1 LLFLV
6 GLLNLIVIDSE
17 VSMNIFVA
25 GASGYIGGQLVP
37 RLVALGHHVICL
49 VRKPERL
56 DGHRWEQVEIR
67 QGDLLDPESLD
78 GVMQGV
84 EVAYYLVHSMADGV
98 QGFIERDYTAAINF
112 GAAARAA
119 HVRRIIYLGGLGECD
134 KFISPHLEARQHV
147 GDMLRQ
153 SGVPVTEFRAAIVIG
168 SGSMSFE
175 MIRYLT
181 ERLPILFTPKW
192 ITTLCQPIAIN
203 NILDYLT
210 LSLTELRSIGS
221 IFEIGGPDVLTYQ
234 DIMRGYAT
242 VRQLNR
248 RLVNLPV
255 LTTRMLAIGA
265 DVVTPLPFPYLR
277 ILIEGLRSEVVVHDP
292 TAQELFKVK
301 LIPYVQALQ
310 QALERSGEGEVEVYW
325 KGAKTGLLPGRTH
338 KIIEGMFIEQRRLE
352 TSAEPE
358 TVYRTV
364 ARIGGKE
371 GWYFGDWLWQ
381 VRGLL
386 DRLAGGPGMR
396 RGRRNQEEVQTGDV
410 LDGYRVE
417 TVEVG
422 RLIRLRNE
430 MKAPGPAWMQ
440 FEIQPRGK
448 GGSLFVQ
455 TAFFE
460 PHGLRGLVYWYAL
473 YPFHQIIF
481 NGLARAIVRRAEAA
495 SERGISW
502 SESA

>member
-1 LLFLV
+1 LDIL
-6 GLLNLIVIDSE
+6 
-17 VSMNIFVA
+17 VA

-37 RLVALGHHVICL
+37 RLVAAGHHVICL
-49 VRKPERL
+49 VRNPARL
-56 DGHRWEQVEIR
+56 NGHRWENVEIR
-67 QGDLLDPESLD
+67 QGNLLDVDSLN
-78 GVMQGV
+78 GVMRGV

-98 QGFIERDYTAAINF
+98 QGFIERDYSAAGNF
-112 GAAARAA
+112 GAAAREAG
-119 HVRRIIYLGGLGECD
+119 VKRIIYLGGLGECD
-134 KFISPHLEARQHV
+134 KFISPHLEARQNV
-147 GDMLRQ
+147 GDILRQ

-181 ERLPILFTPKW
+181 ERLPILVTPKW
-192 ITTLCQPIAIN
+192 ITTLCQPIAIE

-210 LSLTELRSIGS
+210 LSLTEPRSNGS
-221 IFEIGGPDVLTYQ
+221 VFEIGGPDVLTYE

-242 VRQLNR
+242 ARQLKR
-248 RLVNLPV
+248 WLINLPF

-277 ILIEGLRSEVVVHDP
+277 ILIEGLKSEVVVRDLS
-292 TAQELFKVK
+292 AQELFHLR
-301 LIPYVQALQ
+301 LIPYAQAVQNALK
-310 QALERSGEGEVEVYW
+310 RSGVGEVETYW
-325 KGAKTGLLPGRTH
+325 RGSNMGLLPGRTRRV
-338 KIIEGMFIEQRRLE
+338 IEGMFIEQRRLE

-358 TVYRTV
+358 AVYNTF
-364 ARIGGKE
+364 AGLGGKG
-371 GWYFGDWLWQ
+371 GWYFADWLWQ

-396 RGRRNQEEVQTGDV
+396 RGRRSEVDIQAGDM

-417 TVEVG
+417 TVVSG
-422 RLIRLRNE
+422 RMIRLRNE

-440 FEIQPRGK
+440 FEVLPSAK
-448 GGSLFVQ
+448 GGSLYIQ

-460 PHGLRGLVYWYAL
+460 PHGMLGLAYWYSL

-481 NGLARAIVRRAEAA
+481 NGLAGAIVRRAE
-495 SERGISW
+495 SCTKKE
-502 SESA
+502 